1 MTPSMRRP
9 PRRAARAIAATVV
22 SVALALL
29 LVGLAAGRDGAD
41 TAATPSFTR
50 DVAPIIQ
57 EKCSGCHQAGGIAPF
72 SLATA
77 RSISSRADLIAAAV
91 QARLMPPWLPGRRSP
106 AFAGQS
112 ERTLSARERATLVS
126 WARAGGKVDG
136 PARKPLPR
144 APVEVRDGERLLD
157 VQMPSAYLPR
167 AGKGTTD
174 DYRCFVLDP
183 RLAADA
189 SVTSAR
195 IDPGASKIV
204 HHVILFR
211 IAPSQVGEAA
221 KLDAASPGPGWT
233 CFGGTGISS
242 GGGSIQNSLND
253 SNWIAAWAP
262 GGTGGRLPDG
272 TGVPLPAGSRIV
284 MQVHY
289 NLLNGSARD
298 RSRAILTVAPASAG
312 LTKVQTVLLPAPVEL
327 ACAKGE
333 RGRLCDRTEALVD
346 LSRKYGSNAAFVPTG
361 LLLLCGRSPGNVVP
375 SPVSRC
381 DRRIDSRTT
390 ILGAAGHMHLLG
402 ASIRLELNPG
412 TPRARVLL
420 DIPRWDFHWQNMYTL
435 RSAIEAKP
443 GDVVRVTCR
452 HNVSHRRHGMHGVP
466 KTPRYILWGEGTT
479 DEMCLGLLQ
488 VTRG

>member
-1 MTPSMRRP
+1 MRRP
-9 PRRAARAIAATVV
+9 PGRGTRAIVATAVAA
-22 SVALALL
+22 ALALP
-29 LVGLAAGRDGAD
+29 LVALAAGRGGEGV
-41 TAATPSFTR
+41 AATPSFTR

-57 EKCSGCHQAGGIAPF
+57 QKCSGCHQTGGVAPF
-72 SLATA
+72 SLTTA
-77 RSISSRADLIAAAV
+77 RSISSRAGLIAATV
-91 QARLMPPWLPGRRSP
+91 QARLMPPWPPGRGSP
-106 AFAGQS
+106 AFVGQS
-112 ERTLSARERATLVS
+112 DRTLSTRERATLVA
-126 WARAGGKVDG
+126 WAKAGGKVDG
-136 PARKPLPR
+136 PARTPVPR
-144 APVEVRDGERLLD
+144 APVEVRDGERVLE
-157 VQMPSAYLPR
+157 VEMPGTYRPR

-183 RLAADA
+183 KLTADA
-189 SVTSAR
+189 SVTAAR

-211 IAPSQVGEAA
+211 ISPAQVGEAA
-221 KLDAASPGPGWT
+221 KLDAASAGLGWS
-233 CFGGTGISS
+233 CFGGTGIGLG
-242 GGGSIQNSLND
+242 GGGSVQSSLND

-272 TGVPLPAGSRIV
+272 TGVPLPAGNRIV

-289 NLLNGSARD
+289 NLLNGIARD
-298 RSRAILTVAPASAG
+298 RSRAVLTVAPASAG

-346 LSRKYGSNAAFVPTG
+346 LSRKYGTNAAFVPTG
-361 LLLLCGRSPGNVVP
+361 LLLLCGRSTGNVAP

-381 DRRIDSRTT
+381 DRKIDTPTT
-390 ILGAAGHMHLLG
+390 IVGAAGHMHLLG
-402 ASIRLELNPG
+402 SSIRLELNPG
-412 TPRARVLL
+412 TSRARVLL

-435 RSAIEAKP
+435 RSAIVARP

-452 HNVSHRRHGMHGVP
+452 HDVSHRRHGLHGVP